1 MKKTLILIITFFA
14 LISPTYA
21 NKVGDLS
28 IKQLNNNVE
37 KLKNDKET
45 LELQNKIYSQDY
57 ASLSNFFRVNI
68 SEEKLKEIKS
78 QIDIYYNNLS
88 SLENHLQKETNTW
101 KINTIKEDIIQEKV
115 KLYKFI
121 IVYVDNNKI
130 DDFWDFVRNNIL
142 SEKQRNEILQEMTET
157 QKALYDRI
165 NYFKEQA
172 ELNKQYLENAI
183 FEQTAQRIKQ
193 RVQEIEANPNYKNI
207 KKEVKSWIYQN
218 LINQLNE
225 KIIQIQNWKLT
236 QDYKTLR
243 INILKQIIGEIKDR
257 I

>member
-88 SLENHLQKETNTW
+88 SLENYLQKETNTW

-121 IVYVDNNKI
+121 IVYVDNTKI
-130 DDFWDFVRNNIL
+130 EQYSDFVRYNVQ
-142 SEKQRNEILQEMTET
+142 SDKQRKDILQEIT
-157 QKALYDRI
+157 QTQQALAEKV
-165 NYFKEQA
+165 NHFQNQA
-172 ELNKQYLENAI
+172 LQNKQQLENEI
-183 FEQTAQRIKQ
+183 FAASAQRIKQ